1 MEQPDGYADR
11 RKRNWVWHL
20 TKRLYELVQARRIW
34 NEELISHGRFPVTL
48 KDPAVYIKSARS
60 SLLGDPGGSILFR
73 WVLGR
78 HSTCFRKIS
87 TRSMAP
93 LVETFFPCTSRTYSQ
108 FNARL
113 SDPNR
118 KSSRRARANRHV
130 GGTRTSTLGPSGIEP
145 PLKRK
150 IPVTRDDTD
159 EFMLWGSPGCVGF
172 RGGTTL
178 VVAFYYPQTVSI
190 AYYGSRIL
198 VTNV

>member
-1 MEQPDGYADR
+1 MATLIAGRETGYGTS
-11 RKRNWVWHL
+11 KRGCAGWCKLGGYGTRSWILMWRVGDSCDTQESRSL
-20 TKRLYELVQARRIW
+20 CPEREIFAV
-34 NEELISHGRFPVTL
+34 GRSWGSVFV
-48 KDPAVYIKSARS
+48 RM
-60 SLLGDPGGSILFR
+60 GPGKALDI
-73 WVLGR
+73 
-78 HSTCFRKIS
+78 FRKIS
-87 TRSMAP
+87 ARSMVP
-93 LVETFFPCTSRTYSQ
+93 LAETFFPCTSRTYSQ

-113 SDPNR
+113 GDPNR

-159 EFMLWGSPGCVGF
+159 EFMLWGSPGCVSF

-190 AYYGSRIL
+190 AYCGSRIV